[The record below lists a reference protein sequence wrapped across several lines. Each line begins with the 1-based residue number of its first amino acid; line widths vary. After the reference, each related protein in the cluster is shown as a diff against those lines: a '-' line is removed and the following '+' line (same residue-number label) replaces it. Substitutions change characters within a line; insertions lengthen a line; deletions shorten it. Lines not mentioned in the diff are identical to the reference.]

1 TIAGALLVAAEALLS
16 TPVMVSG
23 THLISVIVCA
33 HRSPEPHLPWQG
45 SDSHNPDLG
54 LQNVSPVQI
63 AMHPPA
69 ARDAA
74 AAPMARLL
82 IAEKPG
88 TAPIPV
94 AGSLR
99 DYRRHWTPVHLDWP
113 VAELDAAVGRA
124 QAAGATLEGGIREKK
139 WGRLA
144 ILADPFGNGFCL
156 LEFRGRGY

>member
-1 TIAGALLVAAEALLS
+1 MVGEPVLGFGGVTGTIAGALLVAADALLS
-16 TPVMVSG
+16 TPVIVSG

-82 IAEKPG
+82 IAA
-88 TAPIPV
+88 APTSVFGLPV
-94 AGSLR
+94 LHAASSNSSVKVTLAMVLQE
-99 DYRRHWTPVHLDWP
+99 PV
-113 VAELDAAVGRA
+113 RC
-124 QAAGATLEGGIREKK
+124 
-139 WGRLA
+139 
-144 ILADPFGNGFCL
+144 DPCARPL
-156 LEFRGRGY
+156 